1 MTARTPSGASATRAL
16 PAKARVSETM
26 PATVLQAKAL
36 QATVRSAHLSRRRV
50 IKVLSAIATLGL
62 CAFQFGDRNGLN
74 NMPFGQVQP
83 LVSDLAKARRL
94 ARQGNIDLLEGET
107 VPGKAVSLRGEIT
120 DANCYLGSH
129 AHGYDH
135 AFCAKLCAA
144 AGGPLVFVSDQGG
157 EIYLVLS
164 ERNGIRLPESIL
176 DRIGVPGTVV
186 KGKVLNAGGMRALAI
201 EGLAP

>member
-1 MTARTPSGASATRAL
+1 MQP
-16 PAKARVSETM
+16 
-26 PATVLQAKAL
+26 KAL
-36 QATVRSAHLSRRRV
+36 QATVRSVHLSRRRV
-50 IKVLSAIATLGL
+50 IKVLSAVATLGL

-74 NMPFGQVQP
+74 NMPFEHVQP
-83 LVSDLAKARRL
+83 LVSDLAKAQRL
-94 ARQGNIDLLEGET
+94 ARQGNIDLLAGET
-107 VPGKAVSLRGEIT
+107 VPGKAASLRGEIT

-144 AGGPLVFVSDQGG
+144 AGSPLVFVSDQGG

-164 ERNGIRLPESIL
+164 ERNGIRLPENVL

-186 KGKVLNAGGMRALAI
+186 KGKVLDAGGVRALAV
-201 EGLAP
+201 EGLAH

>member
-1 MTARTPSGASATRAL
+1 M
-16 PAKARVSETM
+16 SETM
-26 PATVLQAKAL
+26 PATVR

-94 ARQGNIDLLEGET
+94 ARQGNIDLLVGQT
-107 VPGKAVSLRGEIT
+107 VPGKAANLRGEIT
-120 DANCYLGSH
+120 DANCYLGNH
-129 AHGYDH
+129 THGYDH

-144 AGGPLVFVSDQGG
+144 AGNPLVFVSDQGG

-164 ERNGIRLPESIL
+164 ERNGIRLPENVL

>member
-1 MTARTPSGASATRAL
+1 MTARTPSGASALRAL
-16 PAKARVSETM
+16 PARARMNETM
-26 PATVLQAKAL
+26 PATVLQA
-36 QATVRSAHLSRRRV
+36 TVRRVHLSRRRV
-50 IKVLSAIATLGL
+50 IKLLSAIATLGL

-74 NMPFGQVQP
+74 SMPFGQVQP

-94 ARQGNIDLLEGET
+94 ARQGNIDLLAGET

-120 DANCYLGSH
+120 DANCYLGSR

-144 AGGPLVFVSDQGG
+144 AGSPLLFVSDQGG

-164 ERNGIRLPESIL
+164 ERNGTQLPENVL

-186 KGKVLNAGGMRALAI
+186 KGKVLDAGGMRALAI

>member
-1 MTARTPSGASATRAL
+1 
-16 PAKARVSETM
+16 M

-120 DANCYLGSH
+120 DANCYLGNH
-129 AHGYDH
+129 THGYDH
-135 AFCAKLCAA
+135 AFCAKMCAA
-144 AGGPLVFVSDQGG
+144 AGNTLVFVSDQGG

-164 ERNGIRLPESIL
+164 ERNGIRLPGNVL
-176 DRIGVPGTVV
+176 DRIGVPGIAV
-186 KGKVLNAGGMRALAI
+186 KGKVLDAGGMRALAI

>member
-1 MTARTPSGASATRAL
+1 
-16 PAKARVSETM
+16 M
-26 PATVLQAKAL
+26 PATVLQA
-36 QATVRSAHLSRRRV
+36 TVRSARLSKRRV
-50 IKVLSAIATLGL
+50 IKLLSAVATLGL

-74 NMPFGQVQP
+74 NMPIGQVQP
-83 LVSDLAKARRL
+83 LVSNLAKARRL
-94 ARQGNIDLLEGET
+94 AKQGNIDLLVGQT
-107 VPGKAVSLRGEIT
+107 VPGKAASLRGEIT

-135 AFCAKLCAA
+135 AFCAKLCTA
-144 AGGPLVFVSDQGG
+144 AGSPLVFVSDQGG

-164 ERNGIRLPESIL
+164 ERNGIRLPENVL

-186 KGKVLNAGGMRALAI
+186 KGKVLEAGGVRALAV